1 MQQIKDGGG
10 EQANRRKKLK
20 TTNGGGELSRPAVGD
35 ERRVIYNGQ
44 ETLMVCNFLFLVTS
58 ILHQVQVYIH
68 LPFLGGKH
76 AEIYTLP
83 V

>member
-44 ETLMVCNFLFLVTS
+44 ETLMVCNFFVFSHFNTS
-58 ILHQVQVYIH
+58 SSSSIH
-68 LPFLGGKH
+68 TSTFFGRK
-76 AEIYTLP
+76 TR
-83 V
+83 